1 MLKDTDP
8 ALTARLDRIKKLS
21 DELIRVQDACQEAK
35 AIATRIQREV
45 DETRAAL
52 KVLKP

>member
-21 DELIRVQDACQEAK
+21 DDLIRVQDACQEAK
-35 AIATRIQREV
+35 AIALRIQGEV
-45 DETRAAL
+45 EATRAAL
-52 KVLKP
+52 KAPGA

>member
-8 ALTARLDRIKKLS
+8 ELAARLDRIKRLS

-35 AIATRIQREV
+35 AIATRIQAEV
-45 DETRAAL
+45 EKTRAAL
-52 KVLKP
+52 KIPKP